1 MKHKQAHSS
10 MEDVMNINT
19 AVKPPITFLIKS
31 IVPLNEHQEYLLEGL
46 LSSEQLSLTF
56 EYSNSLL
63 FIKPSHTDWLREP
76 TQAVIGQLSQWTIY
90 CSQFL
95 ELFHLFSYTNPP
107 IAAWTLKGSSHVMYV
122 STISWPVSPI
132 CHSN

>member
-1 MKHKQAHSS
+1 MYHHYPAHSS
-10 MEDVMNINT
+10 MEDLMNINT

-63 FIKPSHTDWLREP
+63 FIKPSHTD
-76 TQAVIGQLSQWTIY
+76 
-90 CSQFL
+90 
-95 ELFHLFSYTNPP
+95 
-107 IAAWTLKGSSHVMYV
+107 
-122 STISWPVSPI
+122 
-132 CHSN
+132 